1 MKEFK
6 WARCS
11 KEAKEAMEL
20 QKNLINLAEDVNQA
34 AFAAKE
40 AKKKKK
46 IARSFTL
53 LDECKRHGGPVTP
66 ESLLLVETRYL
77 RSTIAPNI
85 KERRAVID
93 STGKKKM
100 PLLSEVSLRENIRT
114 AVKFEIKAVDNIDAL
129 IDKAFEETSK
139 VFV

>member
-1 MKEFK
+1 M
-6 WARCS
+6 
-11 KEAKEAMEL
+11 
-20 QKNLINLAEDVNQA
+20 
-34 AFAAKE
+34 
-40 AKKKKK
+40 
-46 IARSFTL
+46 
-53 LDECKRHGGPVTP
+53 LDECRRHGGPVTP
-66 ESLLLVETRYL
+66 ESLLLLDGLTKAQLLVETRYL

-129 IDKAFEETSK
+129 IEETSK